1 MAHKIP
7 FSSVK
12 PQHLYTIS
20 QIVTRASE
28 CKPALDEIT
37 TFVHNNIIFDNLVVY
52 RSDAENHLD
61 VFYARAMGRGR
72 SGEADI
78 AWGEILANQII
89 AQKKTI
95 LQEPEDNS
103 QPDRLNR
110 PYLLGIPLQAH
121 SEILGTIVFIR
132 FGSPPFQ
139 EEEIALAEFIAQQ
152 ISLVLERQILQQEF
166 QVLEAQNQQAKL
178 QESFISTITHELRS
192 PLGFIKGYT
201 TTLLRSDTT
210 WDQNTQQEF
219 LSIIDQETDHLEEL
233 IENLLDSARLQSGQ
247 LPMNFQP
254 VRLDGLLNDVTAR
267 AHLHHP
273 DQQIFL
279 EIDQIPE
286 KVQGDARR
294 LAQVFENILSNAV
307 KYAPQS
313 PVWIKLRPE
322 GNDMYITIVDHG
334 QGIPEKYLSHI
345 FDRFF
350 RNPEQTPNVHGSGL
364 GLFICDQIIHA
375 HHGQIYATSEIGKGT
390 TFHIKLPLRSINNS
404 VEANRK
410 PVSEEHT

>member
-20 QIVTRASE
+20 QIVTRANE

-89 AQKKTI
+89 SQKKTI
-95 LQEPEDNS
+95 LQEPEDNT

-110 PYLLGIPLQAH
+110 PYLLGIPLQVH

-139 EEEIALAEFIAQQ
+139 EEEIYLAEFIAQQ

-166 QVLEAQNQQAKL
+166 EVLQAQNQQAKL
-178 QESFISTITHELRS
+178 QENFISTITHELRS

-254 VRLDGLLNDVTAR
+254 VRLDGLLNDVIAR

-279 EIDQIPE
+279 EIDQTPE

-313 PVWIKLRPE
+313 PIWIKLRPE
-322 GNDMYITIVDHG
+322 GSNMYISIVDHG
-334 QGIPEKYLSHI
+334 PGISEQYLSHI
-345 FDRFF
+345 FERFF

-390 TFHIKLPLRSINNS
+390 TFHIKLPLRSINS
-404 VEANRK
+404 VEANNK
-410 PVSEEHT
+410 PVSEVHS